1 MKPLDGGAAL
11 LVVSIWA
18 LNFIVGKVGLEQIP
32 PLMMMAIRFALV
44 AVLLLPFLKV
54 QEGRMGRIVA
64 LSVTLGGLHYSL
76 MFAGLS
82 GIDAGPAAIAVQ
94 LFVPF
99 SALMAWIFFRERVS
113 AGQMAGMAVAFVGVF
128 VISGEPRIAPRPLY
142 FLMVVAA
149 AFTLALAV
157 NQVKQL
163 GPIRTFTLN
172 AWLAVLATPQLVLA
186 SLLFEDRHVERLMA
200 ADWRG
205 WGAIVFMA
213 VAVTIL
219 SHGLWYY
226 LIAKY
231 PVNRVAPLS
240 LLVPILAVLL
250 AVLILGEPL
259 SGPTIV
265 GGLLTIGGVAVIE
278 RYRRPE
284 MPADRRP

>member
-1 MKPLDGGAAL
+1 VKPLDGGAAL

-54 QEGRMGRIVA
+54 QEGRMGRITA

-99 SALMAWIFFRERVS
+99 SAVMAWVFFRERLS
-113 AGQMAGMAVAFVGVF
+113 TGQLIGMAVAFVGVY
-128 VISGEPRIAPRPLY
+128 VLAGEPRIAPRPMY
-142 FLMVVAA
+142 FLMVVGA

-163 GPIRTFTLN
+163 GPIRIFTLN
-172 AWLAVLATPQLVLA
+172 AWLAVLATPQLALA
-186 SLLFEDRHVERLMA
+186 SLLFEDQHVERLMA

-213 VAVTIL
+213 VAVTIT

-231 PVNRVAPLS
+231 PVNQVAALS

-250 AVLILGEPL
+250 AVLILSEPL

-284 MPADRRP
+284 KPADRGL